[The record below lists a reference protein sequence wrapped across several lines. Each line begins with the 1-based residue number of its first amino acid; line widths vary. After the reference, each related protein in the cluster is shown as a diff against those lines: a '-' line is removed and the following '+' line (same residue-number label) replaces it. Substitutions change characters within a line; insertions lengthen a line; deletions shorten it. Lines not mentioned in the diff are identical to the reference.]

1 MALAKYYIIQ
11 DATNGQYYTDN
22 HSNDLPDRWSSDIGE
37 AHRYS
42 LISDAETELNTDTF
56 STTDFIIIEIAVKT
70 S

>member
-1 MALAKYYIIQ
+1 MALVKYYIIQ

-22 HSNDLPDRWSSDIGE
+22 HDNNLPDRWSSDIGE